1 MSRRVL
7 HRQLI
12 VKRSGDCQNSVILL
26 EVRCGEGFFYCYCAL
41 MPCGIGAFLL
51 VRRWRRTG
59 GYSCSWPMHLCDA
72 SAFL

>member
-7 HRQLI
+7 HQQSI
-12 VKRSGDCQNSVILL
+12 AKRSGGCQNSVILL
-26 EVRCGEGFFYCYCAL
+26 EVRCGEGFFYRVL

-59 GYSCSWPMHLCDA
+59 CYSFSWPMHLRDA